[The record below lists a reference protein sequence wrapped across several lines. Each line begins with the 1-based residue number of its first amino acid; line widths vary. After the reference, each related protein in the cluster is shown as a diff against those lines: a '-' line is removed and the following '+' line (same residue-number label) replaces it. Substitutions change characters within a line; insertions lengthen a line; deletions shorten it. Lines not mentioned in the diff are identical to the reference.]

1 MTFRPEINFDFDAS
15 DLETYLN
22 KIIHEW
28 SKTIV
33 ILVFILVPTFLI
45 LDLFVVPQNL
55 RPIFAGYRLVCAA
68 VAIGQYFFLRRSKP
82 SKLSYIHGYLVTLLV
97 GITLS
102 LMTVYLGGF
111 NSSYYAGLNLV
122 IIGVNLLLPWG
133 VIHSGINS
141 ALVIM
146 LYLVMNGAANH
157 AYEPSIL
164 INNLFFLSATAIM
177 SFIITY
183 VRQKLVKQEFF
194 LLVELKKARDALWGE
209 VELAKRMQTSLLP
222 GTGKRMN
229 GFEVVAK
236 MAPAKEVGGDYYD
249 IIEVDG
255 NRAWVTIGDVSGHG
269 FDSGLVMMMAQTS
282 ILSVI
287 NRAPDA
293 GPSQVLAS
301 VNKVI
306 RENVARLGSDH
317 YMTVTVMRL
326 ERSSVAMAG
335 KHQDIILYR
344 AGLNRTE
351 VIPTEGTW
359 LGLCDEIISEVT
371 ERRIELDK
379 GDIILLFT
387 DGVTESMNKEGDLFG
402 QSQLE
407 DALNRYADLPPVR
420 LLDKIFEEVKTFQE
434 EQMDDMTLIVIKKLS
449 GES

>member
-1 MTFRPEINFDFDAS
+1 MNFDFDAS
-15 DLETYLN
+15 DFETYLN

-45 LDLFVVPQNL
+45 LDGFVVPQNL
-55 RPIFAGYRLVCAA
+55 RPIFAGYRLACAA

-97 GITLS
+97 GSTVA

-141 ALVIM
+141 AIVIM
-146 LYLVMNGAANH
+146 LYVVMNVTANE

-164 INNLFFLSATAIM
+164 VNNLFFLNATAIM
-177 SFIITY
+177 AFIITY

-293 GPSQVLAS
+293 GPSQVLES

-326 ERSSVAMAG
+326 ERSSIAMAG
-335 KHQDIILYR
+335 KHQDVILYR

-359 LGLCDEIISEVT
+359 LGLCDEISSEVT
-371 ERRIELDK
+371 ERCIELDK

-420 LLDKIFEEVKTFQE
+420 LLDKIFEEVRSFQE
-434 EQMDDMTLIVIKKLS
+434 EQMDDMTLIVIKKLP
-449 GES
+449 GE